1 MAIPLSGPLPPGL
14 ELTGAYV
21 IQLTALD
28 PLTGLT
34 VSGVTVSL
42 ATYQVDPLTDVTPAV
57 LIQNQDVLVPGPGE

>member
-1 MAIPLSGPLPPGL
+1 MAIPLSGPLPPSL

-42 ATYQVDPLTDVTPAV
+42 ATYQVEPQDQATV
-57 LIQNQDVLVPGPGE
+57 DVLAPEPLLVPLSP